1 MCIICKM
8 YCIYIYISFFWYQT
22 LNHKYINIKY
32 EVYIYN
38 EYHGLQDRFG
48 LLCISTYPS
57 TMSFPIKDGFK
68 RKSSLKTSQKKVG
81 HSWNPE
87 TLQRKIARVV
97 PFKVVFTA
105 ISACRPVANKKE
117 GITRDFRITQFI
129 I

>member
-1 MCIICKM
+1 M
-8 YCIYIYISFFWYQT
+8 YDVYI
-22 LNHKYINIKY
+22 
-32 EVYIYN
+32 YIYN

-57 TMSFPIKDGFK
+57 TMSVPIKDGFK

-105 ISACRPVANKKE
+105 ISACRPVADKEE
-117 GITRDFRITQFI
+117 GITRDFRITQFMI
-129 I
+129 